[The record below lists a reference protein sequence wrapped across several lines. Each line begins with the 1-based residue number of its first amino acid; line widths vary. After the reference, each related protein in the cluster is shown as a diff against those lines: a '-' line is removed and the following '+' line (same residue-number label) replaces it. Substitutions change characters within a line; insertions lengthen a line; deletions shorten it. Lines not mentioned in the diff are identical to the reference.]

1 MLSNSCLV
9 LPAVVKQQQE
19 NISRNHIPSLF
30 AVSVHVC
37 MNKPKQISEEH
48 DRDVLVLGAVN
59 GEPAHVDNLD
69 ELQDLSVDVLV
80 GSLAPL
86 RSLGSLLKILF
97 VFVKFQ
103 P

>member
-1 MLSNSCLV
+1 
-9 LPAVVKQQQE
+9 
-19 NISRNHIPSLF
+19 
-30 AVSVHVC
+30 

-48 DRDVLVLGAVN
+48 DRDVLVFGAVN

-80 GSLAPL
+80 GTLAPL
-86 RSLGSLLKILF
+86 RSLSSLLKILF
-97 VFVKFQ
+97 AFVLFQ